1 MIKKHTNT
9 ETDIFESKNI
19 DQLQRYCATA
29 AVHGRRGARTT
40 SDNFGFPAV
49 GNGVGA
55 LVRPS
60 LTSMVGTRLRSW
72 CSASLR
78 IRPHGQQLS
87 DWGIESVAGRR
98 DIRPVASP
106 PSTCGNPWSL
116 DDISA
121 AWGYFRGKD
130 FEEIQIFR
138 PAIAETMISERWQSS
153 QELSTRGL

>member
-1 MIKKHTNT
+1 MTDEIRKSLFESNPSGKQGEGHLEKNMIKKHSNT
-9 ETDIFESKNI
+9 ATDIVDRKNI

-29 AVHGRRGARTT
+29 AVHGRRGATAT
-40 SDNFGFPAV
+40 SANFGFPAV

-116 DDISA
+116 SA
-121 AWGYFRGKD
+121 MPRLDGRSPSMATA
-130 FEEIQIFR
+130 EII
-138 PAIAETMISERWQSS
+138 
-153 QELSTRGL
+153 